1 MIWYDIVVRDGAS
14 RPVLSVQGIKTL
26 DAVKRW
32 VDRLGGS
39 KQDAWELITN
49 GTWKIND
56 KQTAHYKSY
65 QVDAPVDVKKGGK
78 K

>member
-1 MIWYDIVVRDGAS
+1 MMHYDIIVRDGSS

-56 KQTAHYKSY
+56 KQTAHYKAY
-65 QVDAPVDVKKGGK
+65 QVDAPVEQKGGK